1 MSTSYS
7 IYLCFLLL
15 MWMRGKIYSE
25 VEGKV
30 GKAGDK
36 NKGPWL
42 MEEVWVL
49 SSKDWGAIKRINEE
63 GK

>member
-1 MSTSYS
+1 
-7 IYLCFLLL
+7 

-30 GKAGDK
+30 GKAGRDK